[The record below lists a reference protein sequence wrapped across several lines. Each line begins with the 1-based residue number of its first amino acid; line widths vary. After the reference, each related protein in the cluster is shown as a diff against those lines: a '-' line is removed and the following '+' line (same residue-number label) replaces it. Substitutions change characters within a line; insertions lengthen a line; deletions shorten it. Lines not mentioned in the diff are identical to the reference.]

1 MKTNLRTLTLGA
13 LLIAISF
20 AFATAQDDD
29 NLENGGKYEDAWV
42 CYEDEGVGETCV
54 TAEFYKTFWGK
65 LVELQEQEGEGSM
78 DKVAAMVDAGEAS
91 IPNVAIVVT
100 PTTAMNYIPGI
111 TEADYPGVVVHRGG
125 TPVAHYHLPR
135 KPE

>member
-1 MKTNLRTLTLGA
+1 MKTLTLGA

-42 CYEDEGVGETCV
+42 CYENEGVETCV
-54 TAEFYKTFWGK
+54 TTEFYETFWGK
-65 LVELQEQEGEGSM
+65 LVELQEQGVADGM

-135 KPE
+135 KSE

>member
-1 MKTNLRTLTLGA
+1 MKTLTLGA

-42 CYEDEGVGETCV
+42 CNEDEDVGETCV
-54 TAEFYKTFWGK
+54 TTEFYETFWGK
-65 LVELQEQEGEGSM
+65 LVELQEQGVADSF